1 MKDRKREL
9 RKSRSNLVD
18 MGEGVIALSAWT
30 ILKFI
35 MFSIFNKAK
44 LIDMVK
50 NELKGEEYPPFMY
63 ELAVIF
69 VDVIVL
75 ALMTFIMVITY
86 WIGKSAIK
94 EGKNGKKGIVY
105 VAAAFVFV
113 LLYANSVYTGIMNL
127 INGTPSIF
135 DDAASIL
142 VDITTLFAFAGLTIS
157 AIKVKLLGE

>member
-35 MFSIFNKAK
+35 MFSIFKKAE
-44 LIDMVK
+44 LINLVK
-50 NELKGEEYPPFMY
+50 DELKGEEYPPFMY

-135 DDAASIL
+135 DDTASIL
-142 VDITTLFAFAGLTIS
+142 VDITTLFAFTGLTIS
-157 AIKVKLLGE
+157 AIKVKYLGE